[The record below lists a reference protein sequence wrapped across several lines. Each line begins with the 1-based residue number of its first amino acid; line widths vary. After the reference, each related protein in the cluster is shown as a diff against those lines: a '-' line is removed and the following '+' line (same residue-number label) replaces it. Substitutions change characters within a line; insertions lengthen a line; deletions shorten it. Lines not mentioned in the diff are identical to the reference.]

1 MKDSDI
7 TLIGTDHADLLL
19 QRDFRQGKAVKTKA
33 VKIKLGWILTEGSNS
48 EGDNAI
54 KEIM

>member
-19 QRDFRQGKAVKTKA
+19 QRDFRQGKAVKIKA